1 MPKKK
6 QTEPYTEAFRK
17 EAIRR
22 SEKEGMTA
30 VMVAKEL
37 GIHVNHIYNWRLQY
51 KNLSKGQF
59 KKMDGVDYTKDESV
73 EVRRLKRKIKELEEE
88 RDFLKKRRRTL
99 RRKKSMVR
107 LYRVVA

>member
-22 SEKEGMTA
+22 SEQEGKTA

-37 GIHVNHIYNWRLQY
+37 GIHVNQIYNWRLQY
-51 KNLSKGQF
+51 KKLSKGQF
-59 KKMDGVDYTKDESV
+59 ATMNGVDYTKDESV
-73 EVRRLKRKIKELEEE
+73 EVRQLKRRVKELEEE
-88 RDFLKKRRRTL
+88 TDFLKKATAYFANQ
-99 RRKKSMVR
+99 KK
-107 LYRVVA
+107 